1 MSPDWEVIG
10 ESKTARLIL
19 EDGSVFEGSLF
30 GACRSSP
37 GEVGK
42 LKRERPREPIRWHR
56 YTCRGFLYTS
66 LCRRII

>member
-1 MSPDWEVIG
+1 MAKMELSPEWEVIN

-19 EDGSVFEGSLF
+19 EDGSVFEGYLF

-42 LKRERPREPIRWHR
+42 RERPREMTVR
-56 YTCRGFLYTS
+56 
-66 LCRRII
+66 

>member
-1 MSPDWEVIG
+1 MDLSPDWEVIS

-19 EDGSVFEGSLF
+19 EDGSVFEGYLF

-42 LKRERPREPIRWHR
+42 LKHGDHVNWLGGTTTRFMH
-56 YTCRGFLYTS
+56 
-66 LCRRII
+66 

>member
-1 MSPDWEVIG
+1 MDLSPDWEVIG

-19 EDGSVFEGSLF
+19 EDESVFEGYLF

-42 LKRERPREPIRWHR
+42 LKRDRPREMVRWYNNNR
-56 YTCRGFLYTS
+56 YGLSYT
-66 LCRRII
+66 IVNV